1 MGQSLPLVA
10 EISYS
15 DWPRS
20 LLVFCHLPGTV
31 YLDSALSDCRLGR
44 YSFLAADPFQS
55 WVVPSDAPSHL
66 AREVF
71 CEIAATTRLYRQS
84 CRPDLPPFQGGA
96 AGLWSY
102 ELNRAFEDVP
112 AASMDDLRTPLLSVG
127 LYDVVLAVDHERQ
140 AAWLISQ
147 GFPEIEY
154 ARRIRR
160 ARERLDFFFQRF
172 TLANEPSET
181 PAFGKADSPSRLSGQ
196 FRVQPPVERDLLPLW
211 SNFSED
217 AYLAAVSRV
226 IEYIRAGDV
235 FQVNLSQRLAIPAVE
250 TPLSFYQRLRTL
262 NPAPFAGYCDLGEW
276 QILSASP
283 ERFLQVRDRKVETRP
298 IKGTRPRTH
307 NPEEDERSY
316 RQLLE
321 SEKDRAENVMI
332 TDLLR
337 NDLSRV
343 CSPESVRVSSL
354 CHVETYETV
363 FHLVSVVEGHLR
375 ESCDAFDLLGACFP
389 GGSITGAP
397 KIRAMEIIAEL
408 EPHVRGAYC
417 GSLGYVGFSGDA
429 DFNILIRTLTAR
441 NGWWVFSVGGGILA
455 TSRPKDEHAETWHKA
470 EGLLHAIRAAYRL
483 ST

>member
-15 DWPRS
+15 DWS
-20 LLVFCHLPGTV
+20 QGLLVFSDLPGTV
-31 YLDSALSDCRLGR
+31 YFDSAMSDCRLGR

-55 WVVPSDAPSHL
+55 WVVPSDAPGHL
-66 AREVF
+66 AQKVF
-71 CEIAATTRLYRQS
+71 AEIAATTRLYRQS

-96 AGLWSY
+96 AGVWSY

-112 AASMDDLRTPLLSVG
+112 AASMDDLRTPLLGVG
-127 LYDVVLAVDHERQ
+127 LYDVVLALDHERQ

-147 GFPEIEY
+147 GFPEIEH

-160 ARERLDFFFQRF
+160 ARERLDFFLQRLQF
-172 TLANEPSET
+172 RDEPSKS
-181 PAFGKADSPSRLSGQ
+181 PAFCKADSSLSLSGQ
-196 FRVQPPVERDLLPLW
+196 FSVQRSVGGDSFALW

-217 AYLAAVSRV
+217 AYLAAVARI

-250 TPLSFYQRLRTL
+250 TPLSFYRRLRTL

-276 QILSASP
+276 QIMSASP
-283 ERFLQVRDRKVETRP
+283 ERFLRVRDREVETRP

-307 NPEEDERSY
+307 NPEDDERSS

-343 CSPESVRVSSL
+343 CQAETVRVASL
-354 CHVETYETV
+354 CHLETYETV
-363 FHLVSVVEGHLR
+363 FHLVSVIEGQLR
-375 ESCDAFDLLGACFP
+375 ESCDAFDLLAACFP

-441 NGWWVFSVGGGILA
+441 NGWWVFSVGGGVLA
-455 TSRPKDEHAETWHKA
+455 TSRPEDEYAETWHKA
-470 EGLLHAIRAAYRL
+470 EGILHAVRAAYRL